1 LNKTGSWARNAHCRA
16 ATRAGANPVPAGRVL
31 FPLSTRHAGP
41 TAAAALAAAIGSI
54 DAIEAASVD
63 ELAAVEGVGPTIA
76 ESVKEWFTVDWH
88 REVVAKWRAAS
99 VRMAE
104 ERVGAG
110 PRPLQGVTV
119 VIPGSLPT
127 LSRDEATEAVAGHGG
142 KVTGSVSKKT
152 DFVVAGESPGSK
164 YDKAVA
170 LKVPILD
177 EDGLRVLLADGPDAA
192 RAVAVTE
199 ASADETGV

>member
-1 LNKTGSWARNAHCRA
+1 
-16 ATRAGANPVPAGRVL
+16 VL
-31 FPLSTRHAGP
+31 VALSIRHVGP

-88 REVVAKWRAAS
+88 REVVAKWRAAG
-99 VRMAE
+99 VRMVE

-119 VIPGSLPT
+119 VITGSLPT
-127 LSRDEATEAVAGHGG
+127 LSRDEATEAVASHGG

-152 DFVVAGESPGSK
+152 DFVIAGESPGSK

-199 ASADETGV
+199 ASTDETGG